1 MKRNLLYKWALAVIL
16 VIASFTSAFADI
28 KVTSLDQL
36 TAGDTIK
43 IYPYGN
49 GGVPDLALA
58 CKGNGGPLTSY
69 TKAGDGD
76 EWTLE
81 DAGDGY
87 YYLKNELG
95 CYWAYQN
102 NSTYSSLT
110 CTTTQSSAVK
120 VKLTWDSTN
129 NGVCFWNQTD
139 GKGLNN
145 LYSYNYLY
153 NWYSSPSSYNNGDTN
168 TTFNVYLKQS
178 DATSEEVEEVEVYV
192 EGIKYRLNRAD
203 KTAEV
208 SYAGNISG
216 NIEIPEYVESNSER
230 FVVTSLRYCCFSNC
244 RRLTSI
250 TLPNSITTLGVYCF
264 SGCSSL
270 TSITLPSGITSLEKD
285 CFSNCSRL
293 TSITL
298 PDGITSL
305 GLSCFSGCS
314 SLTSITLPNSIT
326 SLGAYCFEGCSSLTS
341 ITLPSSITWLGANCF
356 EGCSSLTSVTLPNG
370 ITTLHVACFYG
381 CSSLTSIALP
391 NSITSLEGSCF
402 FGCTKLSYIEFP
414 STLQTIGEDIFESAM
429 QEKTIVSYAVTPPNY
444 KGTDNFIDS
453 NASLIVHKNT
463 IDTYKNATP
472 WKAAKSI
479 QSVFA
484 LPNEVSVERKDSK
497 KLQCTVNSNVKD
509 YHLDGLKWTSSNATV
524 ASVDETSGVVTGN
537 KVGDAVI
544 TATITDGTNASAST
558 TVHVT
563 PLKVTDV
570 ELTTTSAVKTVPT
583 KLEVK
588 VLPVDADIKKMT
600 WKSLTPTV
608 ASVTEDGTITG
619 QETGTAQVQSTTT
632 DGSNISK
639 TFNVEI
645 TPLSVSGISL
655 PKEVSIVKTNTTK
668 LEYTVSPAASDNQQ
682 LKWASSNTAVASVD
696 ETTGAITANK
706 VGDAVITAIAT
717 DGSGVSAST
726 TVHVTPLPVSSI
738 SLPKEVSIVKTDAQ
752 KVDYTVSPT
761 AADNQKLKWT
771 SDNAAVASVDET
783 TGIITANKVG
793 DAVITATA
801 TDGSKVSASTTVHV
815 TPLSASSLSITN
827 ELTLLRT
834 NSQKLEVSILPELT
848 DNKTLEWSSDNE
860 SVATVDQN
868 GVVKGISV
876 GTANITANTTDGSNL
891 SANCKVTVNP
901 VVINLSTQTINL
913 QKGWSY
919 TEQEATVLPDSYEH
933 KDVVWSAS
941 GNGVASVDAK
951 GNITAIKPGVDTIR
965 CSLSYDS
972 NIYSECCVIVYDENV
987 VYVGGL
993 YYILHNEN
1001 TSDRWA
1007 TVTSIYGGKNTSLDA
1022 ANVAQYYSGTISIP
1036 ETIIYDGTKY
1046 TVKKV
1051 GSYAFNCQ
1059 NDLQSLYVPRTVTEI
1074 EPNAAIKAEKL
1085 NRVNVADE
1093 SQLVN
1098 IGEEAF
1104 KWCTGLKRFTFDGT
1118 SLSMASIDKA
1128 AFRECTAL
1136 ERFVW
1141 TGNTSVKTIG
1151 HSAFYGCTALEQV
1164 LWKAKSELQTIQ
1176 DYAFFKC
1183 SVLNN
1188 FAMPNTTLSVGNSA
1202 FRYNAGLTDI
1212 QLSISLNYIDEY
1224 AFGECGFS
1232 GITLPE
1238 SLANI
1243 QAGAFINN
1251 EHLLA
1256 ITLPERLQGLGSAA
1270 FENNSALQSVTFH
1283 TAIETMTI
1291 GNNAF
1296 NKCPVLNKVFI
1307 TNMNSFAQTNFSNAK
1322 ANPANT
1328 SQHIYDANGAEITK
1342 VVLPKGTKYVNNN
1355 AFNGCAY
1362 IESIE
1367 MPSTMDHVNDDIFVG
1382 CSALKDVYCYAT
1394 EVPEFI
1400 GVNDPS
1406 SMNDVFNRA
1415 TLHVPYGSES
1425 LYKNDTDWWGKFA
1438 MIAGCDP
1445 EPTTVVEKIEL
1456 STRTVNVKAGENY
1469 NEQKLTIYP
1478 EDAANVR
1485 IKYST
1490 ANRNVAEIDE
1500 NGVIKGVAPGVTT
1513 IYYTANDG
1521 GAVTAECKVIVRD
1534 TEVEYVGDLYYLFD
1548 TGKKEATVTSI
1559 YGGKNKSLDAENVAQ
1574 VYNGT
1579 VNIPEQTTFNA
1590 VTYDVKKVGSYAFTC
1605 QNDLQA
1611 LRIGAFVD
1619 EIEDNAVTNAINLN
1633 RVTVANA
1640 SLLKTIGKRSFMDC
1654 TGLQHVLFEGTTLQM
1669 EAINTAAFKNCT
1681 KLEDVIWEGK
1691 NTMTLIGDSAFYCD
1705 GKLETVKWNDQSNLK
1720 VIDSYAF
1727 YKCASLN
1734 HFIMPNSTQ
1743 SVGKYAF
1750 RYNEG
1755 LTDIQLSA
1763 SLSIIYDYAFGEC
1776 GFSQITLPESL
1787 KSVQAGAFI
1796 NNSYLA
1802 GITIPKDME
1811 GIGAGAFENCSALA
1825 SVTFKTHTTKL
1836 TVDKNAFNY
1845 CPVLSK
1851 VNIDHLDGFA
1861 QINFQNAEANPAY
1874 TAHRIYLND
1883 VEIVDVELPTGT
1895 KYIGN
1900 NVFNGCTNIRTL
1912 KVPATV
1918 EHINDN
1924 IIANC
1929 SALRDVYCYATNV
1942 PDFIGV
1948 EDPSTMSDV
1957 FGQATLHV
1965 IYGNEAA
1972 YKADSWWGRFYNVE
1986 GCDNPDAEYVRVTS
2000 ITISQ
2005 ENVTLKPDDTVQ
2017 LETTVYPTNATN
2029 KKVKWSSSND
2039 DVAMV
2044 TDEGF
2049 VLAVAEGEADITV
2062 ESVDS
2067 TEIKAVCHIKVESE
2081 KVPVVPI
2088 VEIQFEESAATVG
2101 IGETKQLIV
2110 TYNPENA
2117 SNKTLT
2123 WTSAKPAVATVDEEG
2138 VVTGVSEGKTIITA
2152 KTTDGS
2158 NLSTNCVVTVTKATG
2173 IGSIT
2178 IGDVKIVIKDRHLTV
2193 EGLAADDVITVV
2205 NTIGFTVY
2213 HGTNHEVDLNAS
2225 GVYIIKVKGKTL
2237 KVSIN

>member
-1 MKRNLLYKWALAVIL
+1 MKRNRLYRWILAVIMA
-16 VIASFTSAFADI
+16 IASFTSAFADTEI
-28 KVTSLDQL
+28 ITPGSLK
-36 TAGDTIK
+36 AGVTIK
-43 IYPYGN
+43 IYPYGC
-49 GGVPDLALA
+49 GGVSSLALA
-58 CKGNGGPLTSY
+58 CKNNGLLTSY
-69 TKAGDGD
+69 ARASDGD

-95 CYWAYQN
+95 YYWAYQD
-102 NSTYSSLT
+102 NSTYWSLSCKT
-110 CTTTQSSAVK
+110 NKDWAVK
-120 VKLTWDSTN
+120 VKISWNSE
-129 NGVCFWNQTD
+129 GKGFCFLNQED
-139 GKGLNN
+139 GKPLYN
-145 LYSYNYLY
+145 LYSYNYRY
-153 NWYSSPSSYNNGDTN
+153 NWYSSQSNNNNVDTN
-168 TTFNVYLKQS
+168 TIFSIYLLS
-178 DATSEEVEEVEVYV
+178 TGVN
-192 EGIKYRLNRAD
+192 GIEYKINESD

-208 SYAGNISG
+208 CGLSSG
-216 NIEIPEYVESNSER
+216 NSSSSIEIPQSIDYNSER
-230 FVVTSLRYCCFSNC
+230 YVVTSLGDYCFAYYTKLTSVTLPNSITSLGDYCFWLCVRLTSVNLPNGITSLGDYCFGSCGSLTNITLPNSVTALGGSCFSGCRSLTNITLPNSITSLGDNC
-244 RRLTSI
+244 FTNCGSLTNITLPNSITSLGYWCFTNCGSLTNITLPNSITSLGYWCFTNCSSLTSI
-250 TLPNSITTLGVYCF
+250 TLPNSITSLGSYCFQNCSSLTSITLPNNITSLAPVCF

-270 TSITLPSGITSLEKD
+270 TSITLPNSVTALGGS
-285 CFSNCSRL
+285 CFSGCSSL

-298 PDGITSL
+298 PNSITALGGACFSGCSSL
-305 GLSCFSGCS
+305 TSITLPNSITALGGACFSGCS

-326 SLGAYCFEGCSSLTS
+326 SLGVSCF
-341 ITLPSSITWLGANCF
+341 ANC
-356 EGCSSLTSVTLPNG
+356 SK
-370 ITTLHVACFYG
+370 I
-381 CSSLTSIALP
+381 
-391 NSITSLEGSCF
+391 
-402 FGCTKLSYIEFP
+402 SYIQFP
-414 STLQTIGEDIFESAM
+414 SNLQEIGNDLFNGAM
-429 QEKTIVSYAVTPPNY
+429 QEKTIVCPSVTPPNY
-444 KGTDNFIDS
+444 TGTSSNLIDS
-453 NASLIVHKNT
+453 KTSLFVPNSAIEK
-463 IDTYKNATP
+463 YKNSAP
-472 WKAAKSI
+472 WKAAKNI
-479 QSVFA
+479 QTIFTSLPSEVTVVKKDTIRLKSV
-484 LPNEVSVERKDSK
+484 
-497 KLQCTVNSNVKD
+497 SNVAE
-509 YHLDGLKWTSSNATV
+509 YNFEGLKWTSSSVEV

-544 TATITDGTNASAST
+544 TATTTDGANVSVST
-558 TVHVT
+558 IVHVT

-570 ELTTTSAVKTVPT
+570 ELITTSAVKTLPT

-600 WKSLTPTV
+600 WKSLTPTI
-608 ASVTEDGTITG
+608 ASITEDGTITG
-619 QETGTAQVQSTTT
+619 LETGIAQVQCTTT

-706 VGDAVITAIAT
+706 VGDAVITATAT

-752 KVDYTVSPT
+752 KVNYTVKPA

-771 SDNAAVASVDET
+771 SGNAVVASVDET

-801 TDGSKVSASTTVHV
+801 TDGSNVSASTTVHV
-815 TPLSASSLSITN
+815 TPIYASSLNITN

-834 NSQKLEVSILPELT
+834 NSQKIEVSILPELT
-848 DNKTLEWSSDNE
+848 DNKTVEWSSDNE

-876 GTANITANTTDGSNL
+876 GTANITAKTTDGSNL

-1212 QLSISLNYIDEY
+1212 QLSTSLNYIDEY

-1256 ITLPERLQGLGSAA
+1256 IILPERLQGLGSAA

-1296 NKCPVLNKVFI
+1296 NKCPVLNKVYI
-1307 TNMNSFAQTNFSNAK
+1307 TNMNSFAQTNFNNAK
-1322 ANPANT
+1322 
-1328 SQHIYDANGAEITK
+1328 
-1342 VVLPKGTKYVNNN
+1342 
-1355 AFNGCAY
+1355 
-1362 IESIE
+1362 
-1367 MPSTMDHVNDDIFVG
+1367 
-1382 CSALKDVYCYAT
+1382 
-1394 EVPEFI
+1394 
-1400 GVNDPS
+1400 
-1406 SMNDVFNRA
+1406 
-1415 TLHVPYGSES
+1415 
-1425 LYKNDTDWWGKFA
+1425 
-1438 MIAGCDP
+1438 
-1445 EPTTVVEKIEL
+1445 
-1456 STRTVNVKAGENY
+1456 
-1469 NEQKLTIYP
+1469 
-1478 EDAANVR
+1478 
-1485 IKYST
+1485 
-1490 ANRNVAEIDE
+1490 
-1500 NGVIKGVAPGVTT
+1500 
-1513 IYYTANDG
+1513 
-1521 GAVTAECKVIVRD
+1521 
-1534 TEVEYVGDLYYLFD
+1534 
-1548 TGKKEATVTSI
+1548 
-1559 YGGKNKSLDAENVAQ
+1559 
-1574 VYNGT
+1574 
-1579 VNIPEQTTFNA
+1579 
-1590 VTYDVKKVGSYAFTC
+1590 
-1605 QNDLQA
+1605 
-1611 LRIGAFVD
+1611 
-1619 EIEDNAVTNAINLN
+1619 
-1633 RVTVANA
+1633 
-1640 SLLKTIGKRSFMDC
+1640 
-1654 TGLQHVLFEGTTLQM
+1654 
-1669 EAINTAAFKNCT
+1669 
-1681 KLEDVIWEGK
+1681 
-1691 NTMTLIGDSAFYCD
+1691 
-1705 GKLETVKWNDQSNLK
+1705 
-1720 VIDSYAF
+1720 
-1727 YKCASLN
+1727 
-1734 HFIMPNSTQ
+1734 
-1743 SVGKYAF
+1743 
-1750 RYNEG
+1750 
-1755 LTDIQLSA
+1755 
-1763 SLSIIYDYAFGEC
+1763 
-1776 GFSQITLPESL
+1776 
-1787 KSVQAGAFI
+1787 
-1796 NNSYLA
+1796 
-1802 GITIPKDME
+1802 
-1811 GIGAGAFENCSALA
+1811 
-1825 SVTFKTHTTKL
+1825 
-1836 TVDKNAFNY
+1836 
-1845 CPVLSK
+1845 
-1851 VNIDHLDGFA
+1851 
-1861 QINFQNAEANPAY
+1861 ANPAY

-1929 SALRDVYCYATNV
+1929 SALKDVYCYATNV

-1957 FGQATLHV
+1957 FNQATLHV

-1972 YKADSWWGRFYNVE
+1972 YKADSWWGRFYKVE
-1986 GCDNPDAEYVRVTS
+1986 GCDAPDAEDVKVTS

-2017 LETTVYPTNATN
+2017 LEATVNPTNATN

-2044 TDEGF
+2044 TAEGF
-2049 VLAVAEGEADITV
+2049 VLAIAEGEADITA
-2062 ESVDS
+2062 EALDGSG
-2067 TEIKAVCHIKVESE
+2067 IKAVCHVKVESE
-2081 KVPVVPI
+2081 KTPDIPI
-2088 VEIQFEESAATVG
+2088 VEIQFEEPAATVG
-2101 IGETKQLIV
+2101 IGETKQLVV

-2117 SNKTLT
+2117 SNKTLS
-2123 WTSAKPAVATVDEEG
+2123 WTSAKPAVAIVDTEG

-2158 NLSTNCVVTVTKATG
+2158 NLSINCVLTVTKSTG

-2178 IGDVKIVIKDRHLTV
+2178 IGDVKIVIKNHHLTV
-2193 EGLAADDVITVV
+2193 EGLADDDVITVV
-2205 NTIGFTVY
+2205 NAIGFTVY

-2237 KVSIN
+2237 KVSIK